1 MLLQRAHRQ
10 LLTWLTLCALG
21 LGTLAPTLAQA
32 ALRAGEPMPWVQVCS
47 STGMFWVRAGE
58 PVETP
63 LIEAQMA
70 CSWCVLGGG
79 ADAPPPLHTQPWPQ
93 ALAAP
98 LPLAPQPALHQVA
111 PWAQPPARAP
121 PGLA

>member
-1 MLLQRAHRQ
+1 MRIQLAQRR
-10 LLTWLTLCALG
+10 LLTWLTLWAMG
-21 LGTLAPTLAQA
+21 LGALAPTLAQA
-32 ALRAGEPMPWVQVCS
+32 ALRAGDPVPWVQVCS

-58 PVETP
+58 PVEAP
-63 LIEAQMA
+63 HAEAQMA
-70 CSWCVLGGG
+70 CPWCVLGGG
-79 ADAPPPLHTQPWPQ
+79 ADAPAPAHTLPWPQ

-98 LPLAPQPALHQVA
+98 LPLAPTPPLHLLA